1 MISLTFVNYRDPNS
15 HILISEE
22 QECFFMFVICIL
34 IEDHAVDFTVNS
46 ITPMLI
52 IPVSIS
58 TTAMNISY
66 SSLILT
72 FLVLTTSRI
81 IAGC

>member
-15 HILISEE
+15 QILISEE
-22 QECFFMFVICIL
+22 QDLFFLFLIGIL
-34 IEDHAVDFTVNS
+34 IEDHTVDFTVNS
-46 ITPMLI
+46 ITL

-66 SSLILT
+66 SSFILSIPSIGN
-72 FLVLTTSRI
+72 F
-81 IAGC
+81 

>member
-15 HILISEE
+15 QILISEE
-22 QECFFMFVICIL
+22 QDLFFLFLICIL
-34 IEDHAVDFTVNS
+34 IEDHTVDFTVNS
-46 ITPMLI
+46 ITL

-66 SSLILT
+66 SSLILSIPSIGN
-72 FLVLTTSRI
+72 F
-81 IAGC
+81 

>member
-15 HILISEE
+15 QILISEE
-22 QECFFMFVICIL
+22 QDLFFLFLICIL
-34 IEDHAVDFTVNS
+34 IEDHTVDFTVNS
-46 ITPMLI
+46 ITL

-66 SSLILT
+66 SSFILSIPSIGN
-72 FLVLTTSRI
+72 F
-81 IAGC
+81 

>member
-15 HILISEE
+15 QILISEE
-22 QECFFMFVICIL
+22 QDLFFLFLICIL
-34 IEDHAVDFTVNS
+34 IKDHTVDFTVNS
-46 ITPMLI
+46 ITL

-66 SSLILT
+66 SSLILSIPSIGN
-72 FLVLTTSRI
+72 F
-81 IAGC
+81 

>member
-15 HILISEE
+15 QILISEE
-22 QECFFMFVICIL
+22 QDLFFLFVICIL
-34 IEDHAVDFTVNS
+34 IKDHTVDFTVNS
-46 ITPMLI
+46 ITL

-66 SSLILT
+66 SSLILSIPSIGN
-72 FLVLTTSRI
+72 F
-81 IAGC
+81 